1 MVIAYR
7 ADLTEFSRPISAFP
21 TRKAKEGYNQLE
33 ARAVSVA
40 PGAVV
45 CASQQEARQQAGNRQ
60 ATVGSHCTR
69 KLVARIAAATCTSAT
84 WRDSGMADVV
94 GWVGVRRGAANHAGG
109 VMRSR

>member
-69 KLVARIAAATCTSAT
+69 KLVARIAAVTYPAPRR
-84 WRDSGMADVV
+84 RDSGMAYVV
-94 GWVGVRRGAANHAGG
+94 GWVGARCGAASHTGG
-109 VMRSR
+109 V